1 MLILSHLTTT
11 GWQEPR
17 NISRRRNE
25 ISNDI
30 SNQAE
35 DRKVACP
42 KVRFRRRGC
51 TSRYECK
58 EVCMDK
64 KKCKTTY
71 EYKCKDF
78 RRQECKNVWQNQC
91 NGKGKGRRRR
101 SSDNRDR
108 SARRPYWLNTEIIYD
123 TQNYPL
129 PASDIPFASP
139 AQGQVFQFAS
149 QPKSRKCWQ
158 KVRQCKW
165 KTYKS
170 SCGNVPTKTCQDK
183 PVKECKRKC
192 SNVYYCNKCP
202 SKKPNPT
209 KKPTKPVGP
218 RPTNRPRPST
228 PRPSRPGPPSIP
240 PPGTFIGPPGT
251 PIKQDVDL
259 SIIDVRNVES
269 VRGRR
274 KKVP

>member
-1 MLILSHLTTT
+1 MKIVQEYLFLLLVSHLTST
-11 GWQEPR
+11 GRPDPR
-17 NISRRRNE
+17 NNSRRRNGE
-25 ISNDI
+25 SNSIS
-30 SNQAE
+30 AE
-35 DRKVACP
+35 SDAKKVACP

-58 EVCMDK
+58 EVCTEK

-101 SSDNRDR
+101 SSEKRGR

-165 KTYKS
+165 KNYKS
-170 SCGNVPTKTCQDK
+170 SCGNIPTKTCEDK
-183 PVKECKRKC
+183 LVKDCKKKC

-202 SKKPNPT
+202 SKKP
-209 KKPTKPVGP
+209 KPTKAQANKE
-218 RPTNRPRPST
+218 TSWTKTDSKTTSINIQTIKTWSPSH
-228 PRPSRPGPPSIP
+228 SSSGNFHIYWVS
-240 PPGTFIGPPGT
+240 GYSHQAGCGFI
-251 PIKQDVDL
+251 
-259 SIIDVRNVES
+259 SH
-269 VRGRR
+269 
-274 KKVP
+274 

>member
-1 MLILSHLTTT
+1 MAYSLNLSVIFQEYLIVFILCHLTTT

-17 NISRRRNE
+17 NSIRRRNE
-25 ISNDI
+25 ISNEI
-30 SNQAE
+30 SKQE
-35 DRKVACP
+35 DVRKVPCP

-58 EVCMDK
+58 EVCVDK

-71 EYKCKDF
+71 EYKCKEF

-101 SSDNRDR
+101 SSDNRAR

-170 SCGNVPTKTCQDK
+170 SCGNVPTIATN
-183 PVKECKRKC
+183 ELF
-192 SNVYYCNKCP
+192 
-202 SKKPNPT
+202 KKSDLCHLAQYELVFAGKKKKGT
-209 KKPTKPVGP
+209 KICFVMNLIIVFDNG
-218 RPTNRPRPST
+218 
-228 PRPSRPGPPSIP
+228 GE
-240 PPGTFIGPPGT
+240 
-251 PIKQDVDL
+251 DL
-259 SIIDVRNVES
+259 MDFSDWFKNYSYR
-269 VRGRR
+269 
-274 KKVP
+274 

>member
-1 MLILSHLTTT
+1 MSILCHLNTS

-17 NISRRRNE
+17 NGSKRRNE
-25 ISNDI
+25 ISNDT
-30 SNQAE
+30 SNKAE
-35 DRKVACP
+35 DQKVPCP

-101 SSDNRDR
+101 SSDNRAR

-170 SCGNVPTKTCQDK
+170 SCGNVPTKTCEDK

-202 SKKPNPT
+202 TKKPKPT
-209 KKPTKPVGP
+209 TKPTKPVGP
-218 RPTNRPRPST
+218 QPTKRPRPST
-228 PRPSRPGPPSIP
+228 ARPSRPGPPAIP
-240 PPGTFIGPPGT
+240 PPGTFIGSPGI

-259 SIIDVRNVES
+259 PIIDVRSGGS
-269 VRGRR
+269 VRGKRTR
-274 KKVP
+274 FP